1 MCTPDFFG
9 FNKDLG
15 FQYRA
20 ARRPRTAGGERTP
33 RIIRGHEGGGG
44 NRTWSGGSNSS
55 MMSIVEAAL
64 KNRHPM
70 LERGSPLRDVA
81 KKEVMPRYLKVAH
94 QRKSDGSLFT
104 EADIAAQEA
113 LSRRLPEIYSGP
125 IVAEEMTA
133 EQQAEYWLAGTEG
146 LWCVDPIDGTSN
158 FVNGLPYFAVS
169 VALMKEGKS
178 VLGVVY
184 DPFADEVFYAEK
196 GGGAFLN
203 GERLPIKQQSPL
215 LRGAMAQVDFNRLP
229 DRLARDLV
237 ASPPSSPPSPH
248 TSKLRPRSSQEAQPP
263 RMQ

>member
-1 MCTPDFFG
+1 
-9 FNKDLG
+9 
-15 FQYRA
+15 
-20 ARRPRTAGGERTP
+20 
-33 RIIRGHEGGGG
+33 
-44 NRTWSGGSNSS
+44 

-237 ASPPSSPPSPH
+237 RRR
-248 TSKLRPRSSQEAQPP
+248 LIPRSAILAPARGMVLRRRRALRRLSAWRAVAWDYAAGSLILGRPGADVQPQP
-263 RMQ
+263 G